1 MPYIYVKARLLIAF
15 SLVALLSAACSISP
29 QIAQEQL
36 YIILSAENGMPII
49 QFDSNLSTLSVD
61 RQILI
66 KMAAAADLNAEQW
79 LLKNFDKAD
88 LKGLSEDAGFEKLAD
103 IVSDNDLDAKD
114 VYWSVLARYISK
126 ADFACKEPL
135 YYQYFQ
141 ARYNLYEKEVSCET
155 AIPFNVLSRYSANN
169 IVYVDPK
176 RLRDIHVVFA
186 SKDDNMMSKFGHIS
200 LRLVICPQENSTDAE
215 CDANLYQHIVLGYMA
230 HVDDIKINRL
240 KGLFGD
246 YKAYLYANS
255 FMDVYQKYT
264 ISEFR
269 NISSMPL
276 KLSQQEREGMLR
288 SLAEIHWGFAGDYKF
303 THRNCSSL
311 MQLALSAMWPNFSD
325 ELSLQTLYW
334 RPDSF
339 FQALQA
345 TAIATSSALTD
356 LELAEEGGFYFAS
369 TEAIYNKAFDVVN
382 EAMQDHRYSS
392 LSDYLST
399 NPILRDNAVQE
410 NTSYIARLQSDAYLL
425 EAQLLLEE
433 LSLVKFESIM
443 NAEMGYFFS
452 KYGVAEIEAH
462 MYQSMSS
469 ESYVAFSECV
479 LGPLRE
485 RIKPIKR
492 RDGIPDSLE
501 LASESTRKSCQAED
515 KAKLLKQV
523 NLYLESLDP
532 EAWADVKTAVYYWAE
547 IINNINSY
555 KELGNK

>member
-1 MPYIYVKARLLIAF
+1 MSYIYLKARLLIAV
-15 SLVALLSAACSISP
+15 SLVALFSAACSVSP
-29 QIAQEQL
+29 QIAQERPH
-36 YIILSAENGMPII
+36 IILSTENGMPII
-49 QFDSNLSTLSVD
+49 QFDRNLSTLSVD
-61 RQILI
+61 RQNLI
-66 KMAAAADLNAEQW
+66 KTAAAEDLNAEQW
-79 LLKNFDKAD
+79 LLENFDKAD
-88 LKGLSEDAGFEKLAD
+88 LKGLSEDTGFQKLAD

-126 ADFACKEPL
+126 TDFACKEPL

-155 AIPFNVLSRYSANN
+155 AILFNVLSRYTANN

-255 FMDVYQKYT
+255 FMDVYQIYT
-264 ISEFR
+264 ISE
-269 NISSMPL
+269 
-276 KLSQQEREGMLR
+276 QEREAMLR

-311 MQLALSAMWPNFSD
+311 MQLALSAMWPNFS
-325 ELSLQTLYW
+325 EEKSLQALYW

-339 FQALQA
+339 FQALQ
-345 TAIATSSALTD
+345 TTTIAYSSALTD

-369 TEAIYNKAFDVVN
+369 TEAIYSKAFDVVN
-382 EAMQDHRYSS
+382 EAMQNYKYSS
-392 LSDYLST
+392 LRDYLST
-399 NPILRDNAVQE
+399 NPILRYNAAQE
-410 NTSYIARLQSDAYLL
+410 NTSYIARLQSNAYLL

-452 KYGVAEIEAH
+452 KYGIEEIKAH
-462 MYQSMSS
+462 MHQSMSS

-485 RIKPIKR
+485 RIRPIKR

-501 LASESTRKSCQAED
+501 LASESALKSCQAED

-523 NLYLESLDP
+523 NFYLESLDP